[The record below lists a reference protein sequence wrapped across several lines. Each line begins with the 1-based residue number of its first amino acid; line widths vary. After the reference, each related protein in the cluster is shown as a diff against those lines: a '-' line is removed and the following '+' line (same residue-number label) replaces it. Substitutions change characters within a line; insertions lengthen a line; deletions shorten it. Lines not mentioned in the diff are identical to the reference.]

1 MAIALNKDVIGK
13 EYPPFAVTVERVK
26 IKEFARAIGDL
37 NPLYLDDEVGRA
49 SPWGDI
55 IAPPTFPITFRDEA
69 ADSVAL
75 LRDLG
80 VDISRLL
87 HGEQEFELFRA
98 LTPGETL
105 LCRTRVVDVYE
116 KPGRSGP
123 LGFVVR
129 EITATDGSNDVV
141 ATMRQVTVVRL

>member
-1 MAIALNKDVIGK
+1 MPTALNKEIVGK
-13 EYPPFAVTVERVK
+13 EYAPFAFTVERVK
-26 IKEFARAIGDL
+26 IKEFARALGDL
-37 NPLYLDDEVGRA
+37 DPLYLDDGVGRA

-55 IAPPTFPITFRDEA
+55 IAPPTFPITFRSEA
-69 ADSVAL
+69 ADSAAL

-80 VDISRLL
+80 VDIARVL
-87 HGEQEFELFRA
+87 HGEQEFELFRP

-105 LCRTRVVDVYE
+105 LCRTRVVDLYE

-129 EITATDGSNDVV
+129 QMTVTDGGNDVV